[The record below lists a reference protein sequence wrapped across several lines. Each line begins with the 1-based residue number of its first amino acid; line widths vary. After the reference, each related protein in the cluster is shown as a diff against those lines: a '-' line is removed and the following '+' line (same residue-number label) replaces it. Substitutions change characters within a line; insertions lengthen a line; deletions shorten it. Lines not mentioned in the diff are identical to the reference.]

1 MKWFLAL
8 LLIANC
14 AGTAL
19 ADPVETSGEVEFW
32 YYEYP
37 IKGTMK
43 VPGIDLDIDV
53 ELPPGYYFSEG
64 AYNTLDAEVKRL
76 QDAET
81 RLGAENESLRKSAES
96 GSWKGYAITFGLG
109 IVAGAVGVWAL

>member
-1 MKWFLAL
+1 M
-8 LLIANC
+8 
-14 AGTAL
+14 T
-19 ADPVETSGEVEFW
+19 
-32 YYEYP
+32 
-37 IKGTMK
+37 

-64 AYNTLDAEVKRL
+64 AYTKLNSEMIRL

-81 RLGAENESLRKSAES
+81 RLGAENESLRKSAEG